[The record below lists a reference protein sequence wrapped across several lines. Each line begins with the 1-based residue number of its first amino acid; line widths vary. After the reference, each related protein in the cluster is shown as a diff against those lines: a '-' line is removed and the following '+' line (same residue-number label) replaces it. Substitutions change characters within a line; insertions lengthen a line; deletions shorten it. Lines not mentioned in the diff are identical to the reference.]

1 MNQSLT
7 LKGMNFTFT
16 PKTMLAIA
24 LAVLLTLLFAAA
36 AQAGTGGTEFDGIWT
51 LIKGWMQGTLGR
63 VIAGGMV
70 LTGLIAGWARG
81 SLFAAV
87 AGIGMGLCLFYGP
100 TVIEAVVTATI

>member
-1 MNQSLT
+1 MDTTMKLN
-7 LKGMNFTFT
+7 GMSITN
-16 PKTMLAIA
+16 KKHLMALMAGVVIA
-24 LAVLLTLLFAAA
+24 GLMVAS

-87 AGIGMGLCLFYGP
+87 AGVGMGLCLYYGP
-100 TVIEAVVTATI
+100 TVIEAVVTATV

>member
-1 MNQSLT
+1 METMT
-7 LKGMNFTFT
+7 LNGMTITN
-16 PKTMLAIA
+16 KKHMMAIV
-24 LAVLLTLLFAAA
+24 LAVMAAA
-36 AQAGTGGTEFDGIWT
+36 LLMAASVQAGTGGTEFDGIWT

-87 AGIGMGLCLFYGP
+87 AGVGMGLCLYYGP

>member
-1 MNQSLT
+1 MNQSIS
-7 LKGMNFTFT
+7 LKGMNFTVS
-16 PKTMLAIA
+16 PKS
-24 LAVLLTLLFAAA
+24 LLTAMFAVALLLVLATA
-36 AQAGTGGTEFDGIWT
+36 AQAGTGGAEFDGIWT

-87 AGIGMGLCLFYGP
+87 AGVGMGLCLFYGP
-100 TVIEAVVTATI
+100 TIIEAVVTATF